1 MYEIVFSKS
10 AEEDFQSLPEEIQDR
25 VIGVLE
31 RISIKPQR
39 SVKKLAGIDAHRL
52 RVGKYRIILDINE
65 KSKRLEILR
74 IGHRET
80 IYQ

>member
-10 AEEDFQSLPEEIQDR
+10 AEADFHSLPEEIKDR
-25 VIGVLE
+25 IVGVLE
-31 RISIKPQR
+31 RISISPHR
-39 SVKKLAGIDAHRL
+39 SVKRLAGVDSYRL
-52 RVGKYRIILDINE
+52 RVGKFRVILDINE
-65 KSKRLEILR
+65 KSERIEVLR